1 MGHRG
6 ETDEESRPAWYNQ
19 PVRNALGGNLAMA
32 ICVTISDET
41 LSGERTGSLRLDL
54 LSSTITLRELIRRR
68 VYEEVQEYHAAP
80 PSAVFRGLVTPT
92 DTEIALNGPKPA
104 HPAAKR
110 RVDWEAQYERA
121 VSAFARNG
129 FFVLVGDR
137 QVESLD
143 EVLEL
148 KVDTTVSFV
157 KLVPLVGG

>member
-1 MGHRG
+1 
-6 ETDEESRPAWYNQ
+6 
-19 PVRNALGGNLAMA
+19 MA
-32 ICVTISDET
+32 FCVTIFDET
-41 LSGERTGSLRLDL
+41 LSGERTASLRLDL
-54 LSSTITLRELIRRR
+54 LTSTITARELIRRR

-92 DTEIALNGPKPA
+92 ETETALNGTKPTHA
-104 HPAAKR
+104 VKR

-121 VSAFARNG
+121 LSAFARNG

-143 EVLEL
+143 EELEL
-148 KVDTTVSFV
+148 KVDTAVSFV

>member
-1 MGHRG
+1 
-6 ETDEESRPAWYNQ
+6 
-19 PVRNALGGNLAMA
+19 MA
-32 ICVTISDET
+32 ICVTIYDET
-41 LSGERTGSLRLDL
+41 LSGERSGGLRLDL

-68 VYEEVQEYHAAP
+68 VFEEVQEYHAAP

-92 DTEIALNGPKPA
+92 ETEAALNGLKA
-104 HPAAKR
+104 DHTVKQ

-121 VSAFARNG
+121 LSAFARNG

-143 EVLEL
+143 EEL
-148 KVDTTVSFV
+148 TLRVDTEVSFV